1 MSYAIYGH
9 ETHRIHNN
17 SIDTKREV
25 SKLINYIQQF
35 NHMNDLASMYIGTLR
50 LTVDDGEVQ
59 INNLKNDLPGKDYYM
74 LEKDDP
80 HAAEEQWDASSDLML
95 LLNKAEDA
103 LDVELEIS
111 YDIMVAGF
119 EDGKQ
124 YGVYY
129 WDAGLDIPDTL
140 LATTEHKIVEYYDSY
155 EYVNMFVQDSAGR
168 RQIIVPYDSEPRMI
182 FEDSKPLLSDEEKCK
197 DVRAWHCTDFTLDLQ
212 VDGNWDDIPE
222 QRDAVMSAARKYA
235 EKYEMLNE
243 LDDPFEEQII
253 MYDSPTVTNA
263 KVEEYISDVQEI
275 VDLAWELNAW
285 IHMRAAF
292 VSVDSYPFAVMQ
304 LVIND
309 DGKIE
314 RKYYR
319 I

>member
-9 ETHRIHNN
+9 ERHSINN
-17 SIDTKREV
+17 TNIDTRREV
-25 SKLINYIQQF
+25 SKLIDYIQQF
-35 NHMNDLASMYIGTLR
+35 NHMNELAHMYIGMLR
-50 LTVDDGEVQ
+50 LKVNSREVQ
-59 INNLKNDLPGKDYYM
+59 VSDLNVDLPGKDYYM
-74 LEKDDP
+74 VEEGEP
-80 HAAEEQWDASSDLML
+80 HAADEQWGASGELMSL
-95 LLNKAEDA
+95 VAEAEDA
-103 LDVELEIS
+103 DFVELEIAYS
-111 YDIMVAGF
+111 IICSGF
-119 EDGKQ
+119 EEGKQ

-129 WDAGLDIPDTL
+129 WDAGIDIPETVLSNTD
-140 LATTEHKIVEYYDSY
+140 HRIIEYYDSY
-155 EYVNMFVQDSAGR
+155 EYINMFVQDSVGR
-168 RQIIVPYDSEPRMI
+168 RQIIVPYDSEQNMI
-182 FEDSKPLLSDEEKCK
+182 DEGSKSLLSDEEKCK
-197 DVRAWHCTDFTLDLQ
+197 DIGAWHCTDFTLDLQ
-212 VDGNWDDIPE
+212 IDGNWDDIPE

-235 EKYEMLNE
+235 EKYEILNE

-253 MYDSPTVTNA
+253 MYDSPTVPNA

-292 VSVDSYPFAVMQ
+292 VSDCNYPFAVMQ

-309 DGKIE
+309 DGKNE